1 MTVRLSFGVAA
12 ELKMTLLVV
21 EDDEAVRELIVTT
34 LTGAGYAVTTAKDG
48 VDALDML
55 RTSTPEGILLDINMP
70 RMDGFSLLQHLQRN
84 AETRDLPVL
93 MLTAQTDP
101 EDIRRG
107 VLLGARDF
115 IGKPFQPRQ
124 LLRRVGKM
132 LGA

>member
-1 MTVRLSFGVAA
+1 
-12 ELKMTLLVV
+12 MTLLVV